1 MKRIVAVISFLCY
14 LVCSASTVEWG
25 TLTIDKY
32 SDGSY
37 YCTAWPLYMDSHRNG
52 DTMILAGSTYDNLAY
67 ASLWVEVFAGDVIT
81 GQGLYENETSYFAYA
96 NHTPDWEPIEL
107 SDYSVSVRKGES
119 TYLAVALDIAH
130 EGREFW
136 TGWMELTVDEN
147 GDVVALN
154 SAFDRSGGPLIVGA
168 IPEPTSGMFLIF
180 GLTVLGLRRRNI
192 NRGMRPSY
200 AERKWQ
206 SP

>member
-52 DTMILAGSTYDNLAY
+52 DTIILAGSTYDNLAY

-81 GQGLYENETSYFAYA
+81 GKGLYENETSYFAYA

-136 TGWMELTVDEN
+136 TGWIELTVDEN

>member
-1 MKRIVAVISFLCY
+1 MKCIVAVISFLCY
-14 LVCSASTVEWG
+14 LACSASTVEWG